1 MHSQPLSTCLAEF
14 QPIEDKLRASIE
26 NWRRETINEVNQS
39 ADQSTRTLDAHIHT
53 YRSHSDEESWNLVNA
68 STNREFLPNQLEK
81 LQIEYGRPPADLHL
95 VRHHDRGPMLE
106 LETRNSTREQV
117 SISCTSQVATQEC
130 GVYVPQTALGEYLI
144 REPTAKSSVG
154 SYWAIGGSSEYL
166 LVQEYETNQ
175 LTLFDRHGTRAAS
188 MTWHY
193 NLV

>member
-26 NWRRETINEVNQS
+26 NWRREMINE
-39 ADQSTRTLDAHIHT
+39 
-53 YRSHSDEESWNLVNA
+53 NLVNA

-175 LTLFDRHGTRAAS
+175 LTLFDRH
-188 MTWHY
+188 
-193 NLV
+193 